1 MLSTFCN
8 TSKAI
13 TIVQLRSSLT
23 FCSPVM
29 QYAQASTFTNDFKI
43 IKFDNRPIHV
53 LASSKQ
59 YIINHCSLKQSI
71 LNP

>member
-1 MLSTFCN
+1 MLSTFCY

-29 QYAQASTFTNDFKI
+29 QYAQASTFTSDFKI
-43 IKFDNRPIHV
+43 IKFDIG
-53 LASSKQ
+53 L
-59 YIINHCSLKQSI
+59 YMY
-71 LNP
+71 